1 MKKLLSL
8 LLVLALIHCCALA
21 EIEYITNVVVSAR
34 PLDGSTPEPTAT
46 SVPTEA
52 PTSVPTLV
60 PMPEPTATPTP
71 EPTASSTP
79 APTATPTP
87 EPTATPTPE
96 PTNAP
101 TPEPTPRA
109 YDGEYEI
116 EVDIASQIVTVYRAG
131 SRSGGSIA
139 RQMICSSGADH
150 STPLGTFVM
159 PEIQKED
166 EREEWYY
173 IARYE
178 LYVQYAT
185 RIVDDILFH
194 SLPSAQKN
202 VSPTE
207 DSLEG
212 LGMPVSHGC
221 IRLRP
226 ADARWIAENCPP
238 GTQVHIYD
246 DGEVEETLR
255 ALLMKS
261 SFSADA
267 MGYVE
272 FLNGKMLYSI
282 SSELPQVATL
292 QDRLNELGYAIEETD
307 GCFGAQTHASVVKWQ
322 LRNGYAANGEMTEA
336 QLNALIAP
344 QPTETPVPTANPTAS
359 ASSGKQSGRVQVDTA
374 LILRSAP
381 SSQSQK
387 LDSLPNGTQ
396 VSILEETR
404 GWYKVE
410 VNGKTGYVGR
420 NYIRFE

>member
-8 LLVLALIHCCALA
+8 LLTLALIHCCALA
-21 EIEYITNVVVSAR
+21 EMEYITNVVVSAR

-46 SVPTEA
+46 SAPTEA

-60 PMPEPTATPTP
+60 PTP
-71 EPTASSTP
+71 EPTASPTP
-79 APTATPTP
+79 VPTATSTP

-116 EVDIASQIVTVYRAG
+116 EVDIANQIVTVYRAG

-159 PEIQKED
+159 PETQKED
-166 EREEWYY
+166 EREQWYY

-178 LYVQYAT
+178 LYVQYAA

-194 SLPSAQKN
+194 SLPSVQKN
-202 VSPTE
+202 ESPTV

-212 LGMPVSHGC
+212 LGAPVSHGC

-246 DGEVEETLR
+246 DGEAEETLR
-255 ALLMKS
+255 ALLLKS
-261 SFSADA
+261 SFSADT

-282 SSELPQVATL
+282 SSDLPQVETL
-292 QDRLNELGYAIEETD
+292 QARLNELGYAIDETD
-307 GCFGAQTHASVVKWQ
+307 GCFGAQTHAAVVKWQ
-322 LRNGYAANGEMTEA
+322 LCNGYAANGEMTEA
-336 QLNALIAP
+336 QLDALIAP
-344 QPTETPVPTANPTAS
+344 QPTATPVPTAEPAAG
-359 ASSGKQSGRVQVDTA
+359 ASSIGKNARVQVDTA

-410 VNGKTGYVGR
+410 VNGKIGYVGR
-420 NYIRFE
+420 NYVRFE

>member
-8 LLVLALIHCCALA
+8 LLALVLIHCCALA
-21 EIEYITNVVVSAR
+21 EMEYITNVVVSAR
-34 PLDGSTPEPTAT
+34 PLDGSTPAL
-46 SVPTEA
+46 TET
-52 PTSVPTLV
+52 PTSVPTPV
-60 PMPEPTATPTP
+60 PTP
-71 EPTASSTP
+71 EPTASPTP
-79 APTATPTP
+79 EPTATPTP

-116 EVDIASQIVTVYRAG
+116 EVDIANQIVTVYRAG
-131 SRSGGSIA
+131 NRSGGSIA
-139 RQMICSSGADH
+139 RQMICSSGAGD
-150 STPLGTFVM
+150 STPPGTFVM

-178 LYVQYAT
+178 LYVQYAA

-194 SLPSAQKN
+194 SLPSVQKDE
-202 VSPTE
+202 SPTA

-212 LGMPVSHGC
+212 LGTPVSHGC

-246 DGEVEETLR
+246 DGEAEETLR
-255 ALLMKS
+255 ALLLKS

-282 SSELPQVATL
+282 SSNLPQVETL
-292 QDRLNELGYAIEETD
+292 QARLNELGYAIDETD
-307 GCFGAQTHASVVKWQ
+307 GYFGAQTHAAVVKWQ
-322 LRNGYAANGEMTEA
+322 LRNGYAANGEMTQA
-336 QLNALIAP
+336 QLDALIAP
-344 QPTETPVPTANPTAS
+344 KPTATPVPTAEPAAD
-359 ASSGKQSGRVQVDTA
+359 ASSGGKNARVQVDTA
-374 LILRSAP
+374 LILRSTP

-387 LDSLPNGTQ
+387 LDSLPNGTH

-410 VNGKTGYVGR
+410 VNGKIGYVGR
-420 NYIRFE
+420 DYIRFE